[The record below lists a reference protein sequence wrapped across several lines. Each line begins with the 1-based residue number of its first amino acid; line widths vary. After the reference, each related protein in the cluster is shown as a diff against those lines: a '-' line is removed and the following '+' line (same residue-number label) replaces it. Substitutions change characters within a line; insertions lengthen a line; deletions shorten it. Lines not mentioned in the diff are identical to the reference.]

1 MFLNRGLV
9 SQSALEFSVPK
20 DNPKLVCDPAVST
33 PKVLHLLSSKLI
45 FSWHIKNIYVVH
57 VFFKVAC
64 VWTCPGTQVEV
75 RAELMGFCFLFMPR
89 GSQGLNP
96 GHRAW

>member
-57 VFFKVAC
+57 VFLKWRV
-64 VWTCPGTQVEV
+64 
-75 RAELMGFCFLFMPR
+75 
-89 GSQGLNP
+89 S
-96 GHRAW
+96 GHALEHRWRSEQN